1 VEASQKGA
9 QVIAMSLFDYIKSEY
24 KLPIPQ
30 EVLEDLSNTDW
41 EEVEFQTKSLDSGG
55 TLDNYEISI
64 DGSIYIET
72 FKVKEGGGLLDKV
85 RTGIEKID
93 YTGELIFYTDLLSKD
108 WDYWIE
114 FKALF
119 YKGELKEIE
128 LNELEKNDPAERLK
142 MEKMIKKNFSEFLEQ
157 RNSWWYKVFY
167 VVTLPLRL
175 LLAIIKFILSSLVG
189 LTMRIER
196 WLS

>member
-1 VEASQKGA
+1 
-9 QVIAMSLFDYIKSEY
+9 MSLFDYIKSEY

-30 EVLEDLSNTDW
+30 EVLEDLSDTDW
-41 EEVEFQTKSLDSGG
+41 EEVEFQTKSFDSGG
-55 TLDNYEISI
+55 SLDNYEISV

-93 YTGELIFYTDLLSKD
+93 YTGELVFYTDLLSKD

-128 LNELEKNDPAERLK
+128 LNEFEKNDPTERLK
-142 MEKMIKKNFSEFLEQ
+142 MEKMIKENFSEFLEQ
-157 RNSWWYKVFY
+157 QNSWWYKIFY
-167 VVTLPLRL
+167 VVTLPIRL

>member
-1 VEASQKGA
+1 MEASQKGA

-93 YTGELIFYTDLLSKD
+93 YTGELIFIRTS
-108 WDYWIE
+108 
-114 FKALF
+114 
-119 YKGELKEIE
+119 
-128 LNELEKNDPAERLK
+128 
-142 MEKMIKKNFSEFLEQ
+142 
-157 RNSWWYKVFY
+157 
-167 VVTLPLRL
+167 
-175 LLAIIKFILSSLVG
+175 
-189 LTMRIER
+189 
-196 WLS
+196 